1 MNIATWHNVC
11 YKIIIRIAYIRCL
24 IRRPWA
30 SFYKIR
36 KEVNM
41 ARTVKQF
48 ISAITGRLV
57 KEEYAE
63 THPETTVSRTVK
75 VGPVKHRK

>member
-1 MNIATWHNVC
+1 
-11 YKIIIRIAYIRCL
+11 
-24 IRRPWA
+24 
-30 SFYKIR
+30 
-36 KEVNM
+36 M